1 MTHDD
6 GRRLSAI
13 NHASDSGDL
22 NVSTCPMIASLLFQF
37 SVTVTLLIN

>member
-13 NHASDSGDL
+13 DHPSDSGDL
-22 NVSTCPMIASLLFQF
+22 KVSTCPMIASLLFQF
-37 SVTVTLLIN
+37 SVTVT